1 MKRFEAVY
9 KGLQYQTVWKQ
20 DTTPTSPDYF
30 QISEFPQRLTSGKN
44 LIKLRGNPTALRPGS
59 YLNFEVLDYNGDPIY
74 SEVINYIDEDKSRV
88 IAIYIYETTPP
99 GDCTITLIGEAVNVP
114 EEWENRGNVKWTRTV
129 PVNPNA
135 VNDTEIIYTTIPQ
148 ATIQEQVSVQY
159 DRSYTNG
166 IQFPVISGSARFFN
180 IGGQPAIEI
189 TGTSLPAAAVNGT
202 FTVTSPQNP
211 LPNPTYPVSNT
222 GYTAQVSK
230 VLSPTLALL
239 KRGYTAN
246 SSQSIFT
253 HEYTEFDQSAFT
265 LQYEATP
272 IYTPTQ
278 NSESFALIQLDG
290 LEPATGDV
298 ARIKT
303 FMNSAGT
310 VGTWELINDIELT
323 ETEIFVSNTAST
335 RPYEPVAIFYSQSII
350 DTYWSGSTWY
360 SGNTVTPPTLTWS
373 NTTMNNAMRI
383 QSNAAITAEN
393 QITVVNIRPEYA
405 GRFVENGSYRLVLD
419 AIGTR
424 IDAAPPRISFYL
436 SGSAFNTDT
445 TDYFNNQFG
454 QLFGQRIGELTVTGD
469 SRRFISEN
477 ITFTAP
483 RTGTAV
489 LVAIIESGEWQL
501 ADITTTPDVETGF
514 TPQYTRI
521 RTLVPTQHKSGNQ
534 LAFRFEYYTV
544 AGAKSR
550 QHTEIS
556 NVVWR
561 GGNRYVD
568 GDYSMLT
575 GSLYVADSL
584 ESGVAIS
591 GYKNT
596 GYIRS
601 LGYEGFAAEFPGF
614 LIWSG
619 SALSGSLGTKGGVPY
634 SGVGLELYANT
645 ASYFRYSTAD
655 SEIDVRTDSFFF
667 GKLPTPFISGAN
679 GNIEISASNFH
690 LSTEGNVTASNAL
703 FTGVALAN
711 IIRDKTITITAA
723 NSSSYI
729 DSIGV
734 NLIFP
739 QSGSRINLDGSLG
752 GEIVR
757 RIIIDC
763 DLANPLA
770 RFRLPQIDDTAK
782 IDVIVEFARANN
794 IYNVFSTKNML
805 IPANPPDQIEI
816 TSGSII
822 NFAPFGNSAQRM
834 IVQYGTEMPM
844 DYVFKRD
851 VTITGS
857 LSLPNRAAF
866 RVSGSSVTGISAT
879 TTITSTQ
886 GAVIDYNQGNHYNNT
901 SGIFTVPDNGMYHV
915 YLNCRVQ
922 VAGSQQ
928 VIVYKNN
935 TIPMLVWEAANNT
948 GAVHFGV
955 SGVLKLAVGDTLRAK
970 VVVGTVQF
978 DSNDS
983 WGAAFI
989 G

>member
-30 QISEFPQRLTSGKN
+30 QIAEFPQRLTSGKN

-114 EEWENRGNVKWTRTV
+114 EEWENRSNVKWTRTV

-135 VNDTEIIYTTIPQ
+135 VNDTEIIYTTIPR

-239 KRGYTAN
+239 KQGYTAN

-253 HEYTEFDQSAFT
+253 HEYTEFDPSAFT

-272 IYTPTQ
+272 IYTSTQ

-310 VGTWELINDIELT
+310 IGTWELINDIELT

-335 RPYEPVAIFYSQSII
+335 RPYEPVATFYSQSII
-350 DTYWSGSTWY
+350 DSYWTGSTWY

-373 NTTMNNAMRI
+373 NTIMNNAMRI
-383 QSNAAITAEN
+383 QSNVAITAEN

-534 LAFRFEYYTV
+534 LAFRFEYYTI

-601 LGYEGFAAEFPGF
+601 LGYEGFAAGSPGF

-634 SGVGLELYANT
+634 SGVGLELYGNANN
-645 ASYFRYSTAD
+645 YFRYSTNP
-655 SEIDVRTDSFFF
+655 SELDVHTETFFL
-667 GKLPTPFISGAN
+667 GDPNSQYISGSNGNLEISSSGFYLTAN
-679 GNIEISASNFH
+679 GD
-690 LSTEGNVTASNAL
+690 VTASSFVAVNGNNVLFDSNSEFVDGFNVGRVVYFDRSEFIASGNFGSNGTPVTSSIFETFILPGETRMQISVTAQFINSASGNRTLSGEWYIQSASSTDLSPSTNEYDMWSTPKSLSGGLVPIL
-703 FTGVALAN
+703 FTPV
-711 IIRDKTITITAA
+711 TAVRG
-723 NSSSYI
+723 NSRTLE
-729 DSIGV
+729 V
-734 NLIFP
+734 V
-739 QSGSRINLDGSLG
+739 DGTVG
-752 GEIVR
+752 K
-757 RIIIDC
+757 
-763 DLANPLA
+763 A
-770 RFRLPQIDDTAK
+770 
-782 IDVIVEFARANN
+782 
-794 IYNVFSTKNML
+794 
-805 IPANPPDQIEI
+805 
-816 TSGSII
+816 
-822 NFAPFGNSAQRM
+822 NFAECQGKYVRIYMLTSHAGLGS
-834 IVQYGTEMPM
+834 GTSE
-844 DYVFKRD
+844 FKLKHFVYR
-851 VTITGS
+851 TS
-857 LSLPNRAAF
+857 
-866 RVSGSSVTGISAT
+866 RVVGSVTGSI
-879 TTITSTQ
+879 
-886 GAVIDYNQGNHYNNT
+886 
-901 SGIFTVPDNGMYHV
+901 GILLPE
-915 YLNCRVQ
+915 
-922 VAGSQQ
+922 
-928 VIVYKNN
+928 I
-935 TIPMLVWEAANNT
+935 
-948 GAVHFGV
+948 
-955 SGVLKLAVGDTLRAK
+955 
-970 VVVGTVQF
+970 
-978 DSNDS
+978 
-983 WGAAFI
+983 
-989 G
+989 